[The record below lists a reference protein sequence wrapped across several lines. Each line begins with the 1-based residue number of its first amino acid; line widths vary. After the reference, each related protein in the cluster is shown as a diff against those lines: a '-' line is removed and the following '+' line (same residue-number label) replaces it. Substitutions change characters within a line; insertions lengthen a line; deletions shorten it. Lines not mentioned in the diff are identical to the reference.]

1 MIVMNAHL
9 IAVLKRLGFTRIQ
22 AQALDYL
29 LNETKW
35 PALTRDI
42 EKGADL
48 RQQEVNMVIRDFV
61 KRGWLEEVKA
71 PSNGTKGKPPFQY
84 RFTLSKGALYALILT
99 DTRKKIAELER
110 LVVDDLNQAL
120 GGNKAGEG

>member
-1 MIVMNAHL
+1 MNIQL
-9 IAVLKRLGFTRIQ
+9 ITTLKRLGFTRIQ

-29 LNETKW
+29 LSETKW

-48 RQQEVNMVIRDFV
+48 RQQEVNMVIRNFV

-71 PSNGTKGKPPFQY
+71 PGNGTKGKPPFLY
-84 RFTLSKGALYALILT
+84 RFTLNKGSLYEIIQA
-99 DTRKKIAELER
+99 DARKKMAELEG
-110 LVVDDLNQAL
+110 LVCTDLYQIL
-120 GGNKAGEG
+120 R